1 MDKFEIPEGAH
12 GPSFWRSWGAVIK
25 WQLEKYLPWTLNRER
40 WEAIGGAVAQPI
52 NFPHYEDELIIF
64 PRNIAMRLFLELSRD
79 PRWRNRIYKD
89 RLQNLSANKKRPG
102 RGAHTFLILPSTYD
116 RIDQQLGTRP
126 GSNTKEIRRVLR
138 ELYFKGKRHEEVA
151 SKVSGK
157 TLLRAL
163 SEAEE
168 TLDILREF
176 RIGLRISLKTL
187 EISYTAMRLGRDG
200 QIDIRRYFYPRI
212 F

>member
-1 MDKFEIPEGAH
+1 MEKIEILEDGA
-12 GPSFWRSWGAVIK
+12 SLQAWKIWGRYTKARLERTSPWAQNHEK
-25 WQLEKYLPWTLNRER
+25 WEQ
-40 WEAIGGAVAQPI
+40 IGGVMAQPI

-64 PRNIAMRLFLELSRD
+64 PRNIGMRLFLELSRD
-79 PRWRNRIYKD
+79 PWRRHHNYKD
-89 RLQNLSANKKRPG
+89 RLQNLSANIKRPG
-102 RGAHTFLILPSTYD
+102 RGVHTFLILPSTYD

-126 GSNTKEIRRVLR
+126 GSNTEEIRRVLR

-176 RIGLRISLKTL
+176 RTGLRISLKTL